1 MRVARF
7 SNELVLVFARG
18 ERFIET
24 LTRYLE
30 RERIT
35 AARFT
40 GIGAFSQAQIKYFDV
55 ERKQYEQREVDAQVE
70 VISLIGNVALREGK
84 PFIHA
89 HVCLGDREY
98 RALAGHL
105 GEGTVSPTL
114 ELFLTRIKGELTRR
128 HDDASGL
135 DALHAHPE
143 AEA

>member
-1 MRVARF
+1 MRVASF
-7 SNELVLVFARG
+7 GAEHVLIFARG
-18 ERFIET
+18 ERFMET

-40 GIGAFSQAQIKYFDV
+40 GIGGFRQAQIKYFNT
-55 ERKQYEQREVDAQVE
+55 ESKQYEQREVDEQVE
-70 VISLIGNVALREGK
+70 VISLIGNVSLREGK
-84 PFIHA
+84 PFIHT

-105 GEGTVSPTL
+105 GEGVVSPTL
-114 ELFLTRIKGELTRR
+114 ELFLTRIEGELSRR

-143 AEA
+143 AEV